1 MQVENPEKNRRK
13 HQKTGKIEKNTV
25 VFSIFGKIFQTF
37 RKSYVLMPSHGERKW
52 RRKSGKK
59 PLRKGF
65 REIVEKTYKK
75 SEFWGIE
82 DTVGKETLGYPTKR
96 GDLLE

>member
-1 MQVENPEKNRRK
+1 MGEKAK
-13 HQKTGKIEKNTV
+13 KTWKNGKNAV
-25 VFSIFGKIFQTF
+25 DFSIFGKIFRSF
-37 RKSYVLMPSHGERKW
+37 RKSYVLVPSHGKRKW

-75 SEFWGIE
+75 SEFRGKK
-82 DTVGKETLGYPTKR
+82 DTVGKESPGFPNL
-96 GDLLE
+96 